1 MPVNPKLTL
10 ADFSRKTVTYRH
22 TTTKFHALRS
32 EHIEF
37 NHSRGVRRGAA
48 IPSQRGAWLKFF
60 KYRLFRALINLL

>member
-22 TTTKFHALRS
+22 TTPKFQALRS

-48 IPSQRGAWLKFF
+48 IPSQRGA
-60 KYRLFRALINLL
+60 